1 LRLASLQAS
10 LALYPPTGYVLHP
23 TDWAKI
29 ELTKD
34 GMQRYIVGDPQST
47 LNKTLWGLPVV
58 TSMSMQVTKFL
69 TGSFKLGAQIF
80 DRLSMEVL
88 ISTENAD
95 DFVRNMITIRAEER
109 LALAVYRPAAFIY
122 GTLS

>member
-1 LRLASLQAS
+1 
-10 LALYPPTGYVLHP
+10 VLHP

-34 GMQRYIVGDPQST
+34 AQQRYIVGDPQSQ
-47 LNKTLWGLPVV
+47 LSRTLWGLPVV
-58 TSMSMQVTKFL
+58 TSFSMQVTKFL
-69 TGSFKLGAQIF
+69 TGSFRYGAQIF
-80 DRLSMEVL
+80 DRMSMEVL

-109 LALAVYRPAAFIY
+109 LAFAVYRPAAFIY
-122 GTLS
+122 GTLT